1 MAEKKVILVLGAG
14 RSSSSLIAHLL
25 GQAGEEGWEIHVGD
39 LSLEAAK
46 EAVEAA
52 VDHLGQDEFRAGLV
66 AGSEESIGQVLES
79 DGVELVDHGRLLL
92 GLGRTGIRRR
102 PPVRG
107 EDAPEPEH

>member
-1 MAEKKVILVLGAG
+1 MELEETIGDPSVDP
-14 RSSSSLIAHLL
+14 
-25 GQAGEEGWEIHVGD
+25 GE
-39 LSLEAAK
+39 
-46 EAVEAA
+46 VEAT

-102 PPVRG
+102 PPVRSTPSTTSDRDMG
-107 EDAPEPEH
+107 RPTG